1 MSTENLIAATGILQD
16 AQKELEQAHKD
27 LINHNIDLHAH
38 QDLRDLIAE
47 RFSGDAI
54 YTRAQIEQIL
64 IDGLQEHKNTVF
76 SEAHPGW
83 DDYNTN
89 LTNRLATIEND
100 IKDIK
105 DWIAG
110 KTKATTTLQQ
120 RLQAVEDK
128 YAPIFANLQSGLE
141 AATAAGNTTLA
152 DTYKETIAKTLDQ
165 KTAELMQVVNDW
177 EAEQ

>member
-1 MSTENLIAATGILQD
+1 M
-16 AQKELEQAHKD
+16 
-27 LINHNIDLHAH
+27 
-38 QDLRDLIAE
+38 
-47 RFSGDAI
+47 
-54 YTRAQIEQIL
+54 
-64 IDGLQEHKNTVF
+64 
-76 SEAHPGW
+76 
-83 DDYNTN
+83 
-89 LTNRLATIEND
+89 ATIEND
-100 IKDIK
+100 IQDIK